1 MKAALV
7 TLLLSVLVA
16 TVSAQTTTT
25 GTTPFQDALN
35 SDAGKIV
42 AYILGALRPLSAKV
56 SRPPR
61 TRGVVDVPFFC
72 PFFRLRPGLGLA
84 LRRRCH

>member
-16 TVSAQTTTT
+16 TVSAQTTQT

-42 AYILGALRPLSAKV
+42 AYVLGALLLLLAGV
-56 SRPPR
+56 SRPR
-61 TRGVVDVPFFC
+61 CSRGAVDVLFFIPFFV
-72 PFFRLRPGLGLA
+72 
-84 LRRRCH
+84 